1 MEIQAFG
8 VEEWLNVWENDAV
21 YDIAGSSI
29 ASMTLE
35 EILNLDPAGKDVLLA
50 ELLQKKMN
58 YGWIEG
64 SPEFKEEVAKLYRT
78 VKPSQILQTNG
89 ATGANFLAL
98 YALIERG
105 DHVVSLYPTYQ
116 QLYDIPR
123 SFGAEVSLWKIHEED
138 KWLPSLDEL
147 RQLVRPNTKM
157 ICINNANNPTGA
169 IMDRSFLE
177 GIVEVAREV
186 GAYILSDEV
195 YKPLEDGLDVPA
207 IVDIYEKGIST
218 NSLSKTYSVPGV
230 RVGWVVANDEVTEL
244 FRKYRDYTMICAGVF
259 DDFITT
265 HVLKHKEAVLKRNQA
280 IVSENLAIVK
290 DWVAK
295 EPRVSLVF
303 PRHVSTSFIKV
314 DIPEETES
322 FCIRLLKEKGVLL
335 VPGNRFDMPGYAR
348 LGYCTHTETL
358 KNGLQ
363 NLSEF
368 LRQFDEKIVGSH

>member
-1 MEIQAFG
+1 
-8 VEEWLNVWENDAV
+8 
-21 YDIAGSSI
+21 
-29 ASMTLE
+29 
-35 EILNLDPAGKDVLLA
+35 
-50 ELLQKKMN
+50 
-58 YGWIEG
+58 
-64 SPEFKEEVAKLYRT
+64 
-78 VKPSQILQTNG
+78 
-89 ATGANFLAL
+89 
-98 YALIERG
+98 
-105 DHVVSLYPTYQ
+105 
-116 QLYDIPR
+116 
-123 SFGAEVSLWKIHEED
+123 
-138 KWLPSLDEL
+138 
-147 RQLVRPNTKM
+147 
-157 ICINNANNPTGA
+157 
-169 IMDRSFLE
+169 
-177 GIVEVAREV
+177 
-186 GAYILSDEV
+186 
-195 YKPLEDGLDVPA
+195 
-207 IVDIYEKGIST
+207 
-218 NSLSKTYSVPGV
+218 
-230 RVGWVVANDEVTEL
+230 
-244 FRKYRDYTMICAGVF
+244 MICAGVF